1 MGWVGMV
8 NSEKSKASRLM
19 SSCFLVCQEQAFETS
34 QKYKEGKYII
44 EMSHMVKDNGWD

>member
-1 MGWVGMV
+1 MV
-8 NSEKSKASRLM
+8 ITLLPSPNP
-19 SSCFLVCQEQAFETS
+19 QEQAFETS